1 MVWALGLWCWVLT
14 RQWMSWFPLMPAAIP
29 VTSPVL
35 TLAGVLGLWP
45 LGKPQTGQP
54 YFQGLRWSQR
64 WWCVSAEVITVAAN
78 ACSPPLPRLLFS
90 VCSPPLKGIIL
101 LALGI
106 SVLLPLACTERE
118 LLNEGLL
125 GSGSSRKWVGLLL
138 MCRSVGWVKCLFQI
152 KKHQRKTVFFSEA
165 NISRAFWKWSL
176 LTISRQ
182 NHHYWLLHLRCWI
195 STEYIHFTL
204 LNDNIYQVWFHCVK
218 KTPKKTLP
226 LSPALL
232 VFSPP
237 LLNKVQCLPEVSEGW
252 HCQWMGW
259 FLRSI

>member
-1 MVWALGLWCWVLT
+1 M
-14 RQWMSWFPLMPAAIP
+14 
-29 VTSPVL
+29 
-35 TLAGVLGLWP
+35 
-45 LGKPQTGQP
+45 
-54 YFQGLRWSQR
+54 
-64 WWCVSAEVITVAAN
+64 AAN

-165 NISRAFWKWSL
+165 NISRAF
-176 LTISRQ
+176 
-182 NHHYWLLHLRCWI
+182 
-195 STEYIHFTL
+195 
-204 LNDNIYQVWFHCVK
+204 
-218 KTPKKTLP
+218 
-226 LSPALL
+226 
-232 VFSPP
+232 
-237 LLNKVQCLPEVSEGW
+237 
-252 HCQWMGW
+252 
-259 FLRSI
+259 